1 MTDNKRILLY
11 GYGNPGRQDDGLGNQ
26 FVEIMEEWIAKNNIE
41 GVELDSNYQLNI
53 EDADTISDKDIVVF
67 IDASIE
73 DTNDFYIDKVDPSD
87 AKVEFTMHAVSVGFV
102 VSLCNKLYDKYPDAY
117 LLHIKAYEFDFKE
130 GLTDKAKENLDK
142 AVAFMQKK
150 LMNNEAFVMD

>member
-1 MTDNKRILLY
+1 MTENKSILLY

-26 FVEIMEEWIAKNNIE
+26 FVEEMKDWIIKNNIK
-41 GVELDSNYQLNI
+41 GVVLDSNYQLNI
-53 EDADTISDKDIVVF
+53 EDSDTISDKDIVVF

-73 DTNDFYIDKVDPSD
+73 DINDFYIDKVDPSD

-102 VSLCNKLYDKYPDAY
+102 VSLCNKLYDKYPQVY
-117 LLHIKAYEFDFKE
+117 LLHIKAYEFEFKE
-130 GLTDKAKENLDK
+130 GLTEKAKQNLDK

-150 LMNNEAFVMD
+150 LKNKEDFVLL